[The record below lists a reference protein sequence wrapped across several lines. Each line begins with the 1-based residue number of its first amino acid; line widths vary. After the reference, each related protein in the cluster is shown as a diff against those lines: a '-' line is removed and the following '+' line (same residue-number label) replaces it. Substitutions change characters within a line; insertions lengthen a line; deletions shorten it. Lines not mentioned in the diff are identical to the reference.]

1 MEKALP
7 KIIAVVGPTASGK
20 SGLAEEIAKQFD
32 GELICA
38 DSRQLYRGMNIGTAK
53 DKGKWQDCDWGR
65 AYVLESG
72 IIEHLVDMLD
82 PDEEFNV
89 SDYQRL
95 ANEKIHNVL
104 ERGKLPILVGGT
116 GLYLKA
122 VIDNLSFPDVAPN
135 EEIRKRLNVKSLDDL
150 QKTYAACDP
159 IGATAIDENNK
170 RRLVRAIEVC
180 MVTQKPYS
188 SFSKN
193 GKSKYDVLQL
203 GVELYRESLYQRID
217 HRAIG
222 MIQDGLVDEV
232 QQLIDSGVDPTKS
245 AMAGIG
251 YKEAVDHLQGD
262 ISINEMIALVQRNSR
277 HLAKRQLTWFKRDS
291 RIKWTTSNDEALQLV
306 RGFLG
311 K

>member
-1 MEKALP
+1 MKKELP

-38 DSRQLYRGMNIGTAK
+38 DSRQLYRGMTIGTAK
-53 DKGKWQDCDWGR
+53 DVGKWEDREWGK

-82 PDEEFNV
+82 PDQEFSV
-89 SDYQRL
+89 ADYQRL
-95 ANEKIHNVL
+95 AQEKIAEVIK
-104 ERGKLPILVGGT
+104 RGKLPILVGGT
-116 GLYLKA
+116 GLYIKS
-122 VIDNLSFPDVAPN
+122 VVDNFSFPDVAPN

-180 MVTQKPYS
+180 MVTRRPYS
-188 SFSKN
+188 QMRKN
-193 GKSKYDVLQL
+193 GEKLYESLQL
-203 GVELYRESLYQRID
+203 GVELFRESLYQRIN

-222 MIQDGLVDEV
+222 MVQNGLVGEV
-232 QQLIDSGVDPTKS
+232 QKLIDDGVDPTKS
-245 AMAGIG
+245 AMGGIG
-251 YKEAVDHLQGD
+251 YKEAVDHLQGE
-262 ISINEMIALVQRNSR
+262 ISLDEMIGRIQRNSR
-277 HLAKRQLTWFKRDS
+277 HLAKRQLTWFKRDA
-291 RIKWTTSNDEALQLV
+291 RIKWTTSTDEALDLV
-306 RGFLG
+306 RDFL